1 MNIIFFLIEHTTT
14 YKFYIMEKKNKLL
27 LFINIATFIPLTWIC
42 HFSNETMTFYESLG
56 ENYKNDKKLNKK
68 NYRLLAKCKHNKD
81 SCTMGLKEGIPNNDM
96 KERKDISNNEN
107 IFAQLN
113 RQSNRS
119 LSRNIERHK
128 KDKKNNSRIFETKQ
142 YSRFEKKIFKELDY
156 ANFLK
161 NNRGIS
167 NRIYHKIIRK
177 KYGFRLGL
185 PIFFVLLLSILL
197 LLDLFVGY
205 GLINGLFKVLNI
217 ISVSLGYEAKGS
229 VKAVQEMLK
238 PLHNWLINSP
248 FSSFFKSVKEL
259 SNVGDKV
266 SKHYYITGFFGFLIY
281 FIPLFIIGVT
291 CILRVFYYH
300 KKVKKYEKIK
310 FKKR

>member
-1 MNIIFFLIEHTTT
+1 
-14 YKFYIMEKKNKLL
+14 MEKKIMLII
-27 LFINIATFIPLTWIC
+27 FINIATFIPLIWIC
-42 HFSNETMTFYESLG
+42 HLSNETRTFYGSLG
-56 ENYKNDKKLNKK
+56 ENYINDKKLNTKD
-68 NYRLLAKCKHNKD
+68 YRLLAKCKHNKD
-81 SCTMGLKEGIPNNDM
+81 SCTMGLKEGILNNDM
-96 KERKDISNNEN
+96 TERKDISNNEN

-119 LSRNIERHK
+119 LSRNIKRHK
-128 KDKKNNSRIFETKQ
+128 KVKKNNSRIFETEQ

-167 NRIYHKIIRK
+167 NKIYQKIIRK
-177 KYGFRLGL
+177 KYGFRLSL

-217 ISVSLGYEAKGS
+217 ISVSLEYQAVGNAKS
-229 VKAVQEMLK
+229 LQVMLK
-238 PLHNWLINSP
+238 PLYDWLKESH
-248 FSSFFKSVKEL
+248 FSSFFKCAVNVTGGSSGS
-259 SNVGDKV
+259 SNID
-266 SKHYYITGFFGFLIY
+266 KHYYITGFFGFLIY
-281 FIPLFIIGVT
+281 FIPIFIIGVT
-291 CILRVFYYH
+291 CLLGVFYYH

>member
-1 MNIIFFLIEHTTT
+1 
-14 YKFYIMEKKNKLL
+14 MEKKIKLL

-42 HFSNETMTFYESLG
+42 HFSNENRTFYGSLG
-56 ENYKNDKKLNKK
+56 ENYINDKKLNTK

-96 KERKDISNNEN
+96 TERKDISNNEN
-107 IFAQLN
+107 IFAQLKK
-113 RQSNRS
+113 QSNRS
-119 LSRNIERHK
+119 LSRNIERQK
-128 KDKKNNSRIFETKQ
+128 KYKKNNSRIFETEQ

-167 NRIYHKIIRK
+167 NRIYQKIIRK
-177 KYGFRLGL
+177 KYRFRLGL

-205 GLINGLFKVLNI
+205 GLISGLFKILNI
-217 ISVSLGYEAKGS
+217 ISKHLGYTDTGG
-229 VKAVQEMLK
+229 VKALQVMLM
-238 PLHNWLINSP
+238 PLNKWLIESP
-248 FSSFFKSVKEL
+248 FSSFFKSVEEVQSRGSKI
-259 SNVGDKV
+259 

-281 FIPLFIIGVT
+281 FIPIFIIGVT
-291 CILRVFYYH
+291 CILSVFYYH

>member
-1 MNIIFFLIEHTTT
+1 
-14 YKFYIMEKKNKLL
+14 MEKNIKLL

-42 HFSNETMTFYESLG
+42 HFSNETRTYYGSLG
-56 ENYKNDKKLNKK
+56 ENYINNKKLNTK

-81 SCTMGLKEGIPNNDM
+81 LCSMGLKVGIPNNDM

-119 LSRNIERHK
+119 LLRNIERHK
-128 KDKKNNSRIFETKQ
+128 KDKKNNSRIFETEQ

-167 NRIYHKIIRK
+167 NRIYKKIIRK

-197 LLDLFVGY
+197 LLDLFVGC
-205 GLINGLFKVLNI
+205 GLIRGLFKILNI
-217 ISVSLGYEAKGS
+217 ISEHLNYTGTGG
-229 VKAVQEMLK
+229 VKALQVMLR
-238 PLHNWLINSP
+238 PLHEWLKKSP
-248 FSSFFKSVKEL
+248 FSSFFECAVNGTS
-259 SNVGDKV
+259 STGRSID
-266 SKHYYITGFFGFLIY
+266 KHYYITGFFGFLIY
-281 FIPLFIIGVT
+281 FIPFFIIGVT
-291 CILRVFYYH
+291 CILGVFYYH

>member
-1 MNIIFFLIEHTTT
+1 
-14 YKFYIMEKKNKLL
+14 MEKKIMLL

-42 HFSNETMTFYESLG
+42 HFSNETRTFYGSLG
-56 ENYKNDKKLNKK
+56 ENYINDKKLNTK

-96 KERKDISNNEN
+96 KERKDISYNEN

-128 KDKKNNSRIFETKQ
+128 KDKKNNSRIFETEQ
-142 YSRFEKKIFKELDY
+142 YSRIEKKIFKELDY
-156 ANFLK
+156 SNFLK

-167 NRIYHKIIRK
+167 NRIYQKIIRK
-177 KYGFRLGL
+177 KYRFRLGL
-185 PIFFVLLLSILL
+185 PIFFVFLLSILL

-217 ISVSLGYEAKGS
+217 ISKPLGYEDYGN
-229 VKAVQEMLK
+229 VKAVQVMLR
-238 PLHNWLINSP
+238 PLHEWLKKSP
-248 FSSFFKSVKEL
+248 FSSFFECAV
-259 SNVGDKV
+259 NVTSSTD
-266 SKHYYITGFFGFLIY
+266 SLIDKHYYITGFFGFLIY

-291 CILRVFYYH
+291 CILGVFYYH

>member
-1 MNIIFFLIEHTTT
+1 
-14 YKFYIMEKKNKLL
+14 MEKKIMLL

-42 HFSNETMTFYESLG
+42 HFSNETRTFYGSLG
-56 ENYKNDKKLNKK
+56 ENYINDKKLNTK

-81 SCTMGLKEGIPNNDM
+81 LCTMGLKVGILNNDM
-96 KERKDISNNEN
+96 TERKDISNNEN

-119 LSRNIERHK
+119 LSRNIERPK
-128 KDKKNNSRIFETKQ
+128 KDKKNISCIFEKEQ

-167 NRIYHKIIRK
+167 NKIYQKIICK

-217 ISVSLGYEAKGS
+217 ISVSLGYRTEGNAKALQ
-229 VKAVQEMLK
+229 VMLK
-238 PLHNWLINSP
+238 PLHNRLINSP
-248 FSSFFKSVKEL
+248 FSSFFKSIDQVKE
-259 SNVGDKV
+259 NVGTSIDD
-266 SKHYYITGFFGFLIY
+266 HYYITGFFGFLLY

>member
-1 MNIIFFLIEHTTT
+1 
-14 YKFYIMEKKNKLL
+14 
-27 LFINIATFIPLTWIC
+27 
-42 HFSNETMTFYESLG
+42 
-56 ENYKNDKKLNKK
+56 
-68 NYRLLAKCKHNKD
+68 
-81 SCTMGLKEGIPNNDM
+81 MGLKVGIPNYDM
-96 KERKDISNNEN
+96 TERKDIFNNEN

-128 KDKKNNSRIFETKQ
+128 KDKKNNSCIFETEQ

-167 NRIYHKIIRK
+167 NRIYQKIIRK
-177 KYGFRLGL
+177 KYRFRLGL

-205 GLINGLFKVLNI
+205 GLIRGLFKILKI
-217 ISVSLGYEAKGS
+217 ISEHLEYKGPGK
-229 VKAVQEMLK
+229 VEAVQVMLK
-238 PLHNWLINSP
+238 PLHDWLKTSP
-248 FSSFFKSVKEL
+248 FSSFFECAVNGTS
-259 SNVGDKV
+259 STGSSIDKH
-266 SKHYYITGFFGFLIY
+266 SYITSFFGFLIY
-281 FIPLFIIGVT
+281 FIPIFIIGVT
-291 CILRVFYYH
+291 CILGVFYYH

>member
-1 MNIIFFLIEHTTT
+1 
-14 YKFYIMEKKNKLL
+14 
-27 LFINIATFIPLTWIC
+27 
-42 HFSNETMTFYESLG
+42 
-56 ENYKNDKKLNKK
+56 
-68 NYRLLAKCKHNKD
+68 
-81 SCTMGLKEGIPNNDM
+81 MGLKVGMLNNDM
-96 KERKDISNNEN
+96 TERKDISNNEN
-107 IFAQLN
+107 IFAQFN

-128 KDKKNNSRIFETKQ
+128 KVKKNNSRIFETEQ
-142 YSRFEKKIFKELDY
+142 YSRFEKNIFKELDY

-167 NRIYHKIIRK
+167 NRIYQNIIRK

-197 LLDLFVGY
+197 LLDLYVGF
-205 GLINGLFKVLNI
+205 GLIRGLFKILNI
-217 ISVSLGYEAKGS
+217 ISEPLGYEAKGS
-229 VKAVQEMLK
+229 VKEVQVMLK
-238 PLHNWLINSP
+238 PLHDWLKTSP
-248 FSSFFKSVKEL
+248 FSSFFECAVNATS
-259 SNVGDKV
+259 SSGSSIDKH
-266 SKHYYITGFFGFLIY
+266 SYIPGFFGFLIY
-281 FIPLFIIGVT
+281 FIPLFIIGIT

>member
-1 MNIIFFLIEHTTT
+1 MV
-14 YKFYIMEKKNKLL
+14 
-27 LFINIATFIPLTWIC
+27 
-42 HFSNETMTFYESLG
+42 
-56 ENYKNDKKLNKK
+56 
-68 NYRLLAKCKHNKD
+68 
-81 SCTMGLKEGIPNNDM
+81 LKEGITNNDM
-96 KERKDISNNEN
+96 TERKDIFNNEN
-107 IFAQLN
+107 IFEQLN

-119 LSRNIERHK
+119 LSRNIKRHK
-128 KDKKNNSRIFETKQ
+128 NVKKNNSRIFETKQ

-167 NRIYHKIIRK
+167 NRIYQKIIRK
-177 KYGFRLGL
+177 KYGFRLSL
-185 PIFFVLLLSILL
+185 PIFFVLLLSVLL

-205 GLINGLFKVLNI
+205 GLVNGLFKVLNI
-217 ISVSLGYEAKGS
+217 ISEPLGYQAKGS

-238 PLHNWLINSP
+238 PLHNRLINST
-248 FSSFFKSVKEL
+248 FSSFFKSAAQVTKQ
-259 SNVGDKV
+259 VDK
-266 SKHYYITGFFGFLIY
+266 SIDKHYYITGFFGFLIY

>member
-1 MNIIFFLIEHTTT
+1 
-14 YKFYIMEKKNKLL
+14 MEKKIKLL

-42 HFSNETMTFYESLG
+42 HFSNENRTFYESLG

-81 SCTMGLKEGIPNNDM
+81 SCTMGLKEGIPNIDM
-96 KERKDISNNEN
+96 TKRKDISNNEN
-107 IFAQLN
+107 IFEQLN

-119 LSRNIERHK
+119 LSRNMERHK
-128 KDKKNNSRIFETKQ
+128 KDKKNNSCIFETEQ

-167 NRIYHKIIRK
+167 NRIYQKIIRK
-177 KYGFRLGL
+177 KYGFRFGL

-197 LLDLFVGY
+197 LLDLYVGF
-205 GLINGLFKVLNI
+205 GLIRGLFKILNI
-217 ISVSLGYEAKGS
+217 ISKPLGYADKGN
-229 VKAVQEMLK
+229 VKAVQVMLQ
-238 PLHNWLINSP
+238 PLHERLKQSH
-248 FSSFFKSVKEL
+248 FSSFFEYAVNVTGNSGS
-259 SNVGDKV
+259 SNIDKH
-266 SKHYYITGFFGFLIY
+266 SYITGFFGFLIY

>member
-1 MNIIFFLIEHTTT
+1 
-14 YKFYIMEKKNKLL
+14 MEKKFKLL

-42 HFSNETMTFYESLG
+42 HFSNENRTFYGSLG
-56 ENYKNDKKLNKK
+56 ENYINDKKLNTK

-81 SCTMGLKEGIPNNDM
+81 SCTMGLKELILNNDIT
-96 KERKDISNNEN
+96 ERKGISYNEN

-119 LSRNIERHK
+119 LSRNIEKHK
-128 KDKKNNSRIFETKQ
+128 KDKKSNSRIFETEQ

-167 NRIYHKIIRK
+167 NRIYQKIIRK
-177 KYGFRLGL
+177 KYGFRLSL

-205 GLINGLFKVLNI
+205 GIINVLFYVLKK
-217 ISVSLGYEAKGS
+217 IST
-229 VKAVQEMLK
+229 AVVANSASGHTTFGEMLK
-238 PLHNWLINSP
+238 PLHEWLKN
-248 FSSFFKSVKEL
+248 SSFGLFFKGTAEITSRQSK
-259 SNVGDKV
+259 KV
-266 SKHYYITGFFGFLIY
+266 TKDFYITGFFGFLIY
-281 FIPLFIIGVT
+281 FVPIFIIGVT
-291 CILRVFYYH
+291 CILGVFYYH

-310 FKKR
+310 FRKR